1 MKLVCIA
8 NRVSAVLLLTASPI
22 VFAQTP
28 PPRAPSLGGTSWRL
42 VKFQGGDGKTLT
54 PDDRSRYTIQFGA
67 DGSVSTRID
76 CNRGRGTWKSAGPS
90 QIQFGPLAITR
101 AMCPPGSLHD
111 RILKHWDVVRSY
123 VVRNGHL
130 YLSLMAD
137 GGIYEFEP
145 IPVAGQVV
153 SLDETQWEVTA
164 VDNGKQAVATPV
176 QGTTLTLAFQKGSV
190 VGVSGCNNYRGS
202 YKQQG
207 SAITISGLGST
218 RRMCGGDG
226 VMEQERLFLAALEAA
241 ATWAIEGDTFD
252 LRRKDGSRLVLAKRV
267 VK

>member
-1 MKLVCIA
+1 VKLVRIA
-8 NRVSAVLLLTASPI
+8 NRVSAVLLLTATPS
-22 VFAQTP
+22 VFAQTR
-28 PPRAPSLGGTSWRL
+28 PRPAPTLGGTSWRL
-42 VKFQGGDGKTLT
+42 VKFQGGDDKTLT

-111 RILKHWDVVRSY
+111 HIIKHWDFVRSY

-145 IPVAGQVV
+145 IPVASPVR
-153 SLDETQWEVTA
+153 SLDETQWEVA
-164 VDNGKQAVATPV
+164 GVDNGKQAVATPV

-190 VGVSGCNNYRGS
+190 VGVSGCNNYRGN

-207 SAITISGLGST
+207 SSIAISGMGST
-218 RRMCGGDG
+218 RRMCLGDG
-226 VMEQERLFLAALEAA
+226 VMQQERRFLAALGAA
-241 ATWAIEGDTFD
+241 ATWAIEGDTLD
-252 LRRKDGSRLVLAKRV
+252 LRRTDGSRLVQAKRV